1 METLTFNFWAL
12 FFLIAA
18 AQGIFVSLLLL
29 KTKKGKKKANRYLSA
44 LVFLLSVYLFDLF
57 LGRSNLLYRFP
68 DLVFFA
74 SPLWY
79 LFAPLTLFYVKSVFD
94 EEVKINW
101 KYFLH
106 FIPFIAVLLWMM
118 PFYLL
123 PPETKLE
130 MWASGPPNKENWL
143 FNYSYALVAPVQIL
157 LYSFFVIKIINTK
170 SNIEDLVKS
179 INEAHLSWLNFTF
192 YLLFGYASLR
202 IVLVSQYFITYEF
215 ITWAAN
221 LQFLVFSTIIYSL
234 AYFAIIEPERIFPP
248 NIIPRKLKIHIPTQ
262 EFAKKL
268 IALVENEKLYL
279 KSELKYTELAQRLN
293 ISARYLTE
301 VLSSEIGCSFNDFI
315 NKYRVEEVKRK
326 MLMPENANYS
336 LLAIALDSGFSS
348 KSSFNRIFKKHT
360 GQTPTQFLN
369 ENKSEVREAKLA

>member
-1 METLTFNFWAL
+1 MEKVTLNFWAL

-29 KTKKGKKKANRYLSA
+29 KTKKGKVKANRYLSA

-57 LGRSNLLYRFP
+57 LGRSNLLYQFP
-68 DLVFFA
+68 HLVFFA
-74 SPLWY
+74 SPIWY
-79 LFAPLTLFYVKSVFD
+79 LFAPLTYFYIISTLDK
-94 EEVKINW
+94 ELKINW
-101 KYFLH
+101 KFFLH
-106 FIPFIAVLLWMM
+106 FIPFVYALLLQI

-123 PPETKLE
+123 PAETKLE
-130 MWASGPPNKENWL
+130 IWASGAQPPVSWYLNY
-143 FNYSYALVAPVQIL
+143 FNALLAPLQIL
-157 LYSFFVIKIINTK
+157 FYAYAGLRILIMNTK
-170 SNIEDLVKS
+170 AVEENRK
-179 INEAHLSWLNFTF
+179 INEAHLSWLKFTF
-192 YLLFGYASLR
+192 YLLFAYAVFR
-202 IVLVSQYFITYEF
+202 IFFVSRYFLTYDF
-215 ITWAAN
+215 LTWVVN
-221 LQFLVFSTIIYSL
+221 VGFVFFSVIIYSIS
-234 AYFAIIEPERIFPP
+234 YFAIIEPERIFAPS
-248 NIIPRKLKIHIPTQ
+248 IIPRKLKIHIPTQ

-268 IALVENEKLYL
+268 VDMVENEKLYL

-301 VLSSEIGCSFNDFI
+301 VLSKEIGCSFNDFI
-315 NKYRVEEVKRK
+315 NKYRVEEVKRR

-369 ENKSEVREAKLA
+369 ENKSDVREAKLA